1 MNGKKSRLWHER
13 AYRWLRYTKI
23 RLLRIN
29 DTPEKIAK
37 GAALGVFLGIYPTFG
52 LGLILAWVGSAV
64 MGWNKAASI
73 LGSLIMNPLTT
84 PFFWTLSAFTGG
96 FIFNKD
102 SRLLYEE
109 IKVGELFAN
118 GGVLGTLKTSAL
130 MYLVGNTIIAVL
142 FSGITYFIVKDA
154 VIKHRNKLHEKRL
167 RKREGAFNLFK

>member
-13 AYRWLRYTKI
+13 AYRWLRYMKI

-64 MGWNKAASI
+64 MRWNKAASI

-109 IKVGELFAN
+109 IKAGELFAN

-130 MYLVGNTIIAVL
+130 MYLVGNTIISVL
-142 FSGITYFIVKDA
+142 FSGFTYFIVKDA

-167 RKREGAFNLFK
+167 RKREED